1 MLAFTTDELVKAI
14 RSDLDDKT
22 TAADGSDFGCLWS
35 DADLYRYLTGACD
48 ALAKKLGVLYK
59 TLRLPVTAG
68 VQALSLPAYVTNI
81 REARLV
87 NGNDAIK
94 QVNAN
99 GQNFGY
105 RDDYGLKT
113 FGSNVI
119 FEGTGQP
126 TAFVRDYDRKAILLV
141 PTPVENDILELQVE
155 TTISLPQEAGMP
167 LPFADAEDQQLL
179 MHYVM
184 WRAYCK
190 HDADT
195 EDLTRA
201 NYHEARYIDGSD
213 ERKSSLLN
221 YRRKPPVMRMNW

>member
-14 RSDLDDKT
+14 RSELDDKT
-22 TAADGSDFGCLWS
+22 TAADGSDFGCLWADS
-35 DADLYRYLTGACD
+35 DLYRYMTGGCD
-48 ALAKKLGVLYK
+48 ALAKVLGVLYK

-68 VQALSLPAYVTNI
+68 VQALPLPAYVTNI

-87 NGNDAIK
+87 NKNDPVR

-99 GQNFGY
+99 SQNFGY

-113 FGSNVI
+113 YGSAAM
-119 FEGTGQP
+119 FEGSGTP
-126 TAFVRDYDRKAILLV
+126 NSFVRDYERKAILLV
-141 PTPVENDILELQVE
+141 PAPNEDDVLELQCE

-184 WRAYCK
+184 WRAYLK
-190 HDADT
+190 HDAET
-195 EDLTRA
+195 ENLVRA
-201 NYHEARYIDGSD
+201 KEHEAYYKDGAD
-213 ERKSSLLN
+213 NRKSALRN
-221 YRRKPPVMRMNW
+221 YRRGPTVMRMNW